1 MKQFAFDGAE
11 HTFLFLLFWLNFIAN
26 MSNGDHFV
34 VVQTTE
40 AGAPL
45 LSVVPHQ
52 WVRGNVLLWPTKN
65 ANSLCKDASSK
76 PAASWSK
83 LPCVVKRK
91 HIATYAAAEQ
101 QAADLSGMST
111 DVSDFAPRKKTK
123 KNPRIH
129 FLQSQQ
135 PTAEQYLNAF
145 NSGKENVTFSP
156 NVISQPF
163 AMHHRQPLQNVLQVL
178 DNDTVSQSLQPSQ
191 IPSLNSE
198 KIVQDISKKIEE
210 QCAKTKT
217 EIVNTIEVLLARTV
231 AALKSDF
238 DVKIA
243 AAFRSQA
250 NNIVDNQ
257 NFTFSPAASIE
268 DIKQLEKNL
277 TDETYTDKLM
287 VFMHKVIGHTGD
299 NCNGQNMCYALVD
312 QFFERNVMLNC
323 SWSGGS
329 KSNIPK
335 FAMKDCKNILC
346 VFFRIVH
353 NVNPTFS
360 KKLLEN
366 FFKQVLRNSKTRSQA
381 KGLRQPT
388 IHRRGKQKAKKCDK
402 ETNNINNSLT
412 EILKI
417 ENHVLNLNEI
427 EEEDGVQEYDKNNPL
442 EEYEKEEICENIGED
457 VDTDDA
463 DDEDGDEIG
472 TEDEDSNE
480 VEDKQEDN
488 LAIYKNEIVM

>member
-1 MKQFAFDGAE
+1 
-11 HTFLFLLFWLNFIAN
+11 

-45 LSVVPHQ
+45 LSVVSHQ

-135 PTAEQYLNAF
+135 PTAEQYLNAS
-145 NSGKENVTFSP
+145 NL
-156 NVISQPF
+156 
-163 AMHHRQPLQNVLQVL
+163 LQCII

-191 IPSLNSE
+191 IVLQTSNQEYLQQENTEDNNVISGEYVLNISQPSLDSE

-217 EIVNTIEVLLARTV
+217 EIVNTIEVLLVRTV

-335 FAMKDCKNILC
+335 FAMKDCKNISC

-353 NVNPTFS
+353 NGNPTFS
-360 KKLLEN
+360 KKLLEI

-488 LAIYKNEIVM
+488 LAINKNEIVM